1 MMPITPLNSLSVP
14 SREDAA
20 QGIVQ
25 VTRRLPLIVKILE
38 ELHASPFP
46 CAGDDDIRHGCDRAL
61 TAMLSELAKMQP
73 APDGKPSQNEQKV
86 RTLLGKHAANGLVDA
101 DKLQRM
107 QIFIDRIFLPEGHH

>member
-1 MMPITPLNSLSVP
+1 MSITPLNSPPVP

-25 VTRRLPLIVKILE
+25 VTRRLPLIVRILE
-38 ELHASPFP
+38 ELHGTAIP
-46 CAGDDDIRHGCDRAL
+46 CPGDDDIRHGCDRAL
-61 TAMLSELAKMQP
+61 TTMLSELAKMQS
-73 APDGKPSQNEQKV
+73 APDGKPSLNEQKV
-86 RTLLGKHAANGLVDA
+86 RTLLGKHAAHGLVDA

>member
-1 MMPITPLNSLSVP
+1 MSILPLHSPPTP

-20 QGIVQ
+20 QEIAQ
-25 VTRRLPLIVKILE
+25 VTRRLPLIVKILQ
-38 ELHASPFP
+38 ELHDTPYP
-46 CAGDDDIRHGCDRAL
+46 GPGDDDIRHGCDRAL

-86 RTLLGKHAANGLVDA
+86 RTLIGKYAAEGLVDA